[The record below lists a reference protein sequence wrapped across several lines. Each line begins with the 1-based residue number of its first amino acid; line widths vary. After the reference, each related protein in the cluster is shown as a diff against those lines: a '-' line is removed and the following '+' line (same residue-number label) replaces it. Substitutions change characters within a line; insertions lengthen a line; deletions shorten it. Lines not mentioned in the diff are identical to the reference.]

1 MRTRGRPHLAPAF
14 PMYVWLMVELARD
27 RRSRSGRFSA
37 LRASKRIAE
46 KLEFPVE
53 SVRRWHKDFSRERAM
68 RPEAQ
73 EALDFLRRERE
84 AKDWKIDE
92 IELCAEAHKRD
103 GDIDAEIALLR
114 SLSI

>member
-1 MRTRGRPHLAPAF
+1 
-14 PMYVWLMVELARD
+14 
-27 RRSRSGRFSA
+27 
-37 LRASKRIAE
+37 
-46 KLEFPVE
+46 
-53 SVRRWHKDFSRERAM
+53 M